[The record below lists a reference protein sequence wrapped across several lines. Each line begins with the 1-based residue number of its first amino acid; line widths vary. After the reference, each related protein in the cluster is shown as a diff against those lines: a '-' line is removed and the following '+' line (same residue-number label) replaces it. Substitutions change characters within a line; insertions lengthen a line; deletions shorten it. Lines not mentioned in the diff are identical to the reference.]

1 MNVIMNVPSLSYI
14 DADGSHSVVLDRAS
28 TSIGRSPGQD
38 AVLRDAFVSRLHA
51 VIVREG
57 TAYTLIDQESSH
69 GTFLNAERVQRMA
82 LKPGDVIQLGSLQ
95 GPRLRFQLQPSSEEG
110 DSASQ
115 SAVTQLLKS
124 FSGFAPPDGD
134 HLPAT
139 HEIEKLNWL
148 LSAAR
153 QLNAGG
159 AIMDIIATLLQLTLQ
174 LTGTERGFVF
184 LSQEGEMR
192 LAQGLTAH
200 GAIVEE
206 DSTVSRR
213 AMHRAIESKLK
224 FSVSDTQADES
235 VVEWPSVLMN
245 KIRNIYCIPLRSRI
259 SASEPSQL
267 LGLLYLDSQ
276 IGPGYL
282 TEVDHQLLDTIA
294 TEAAALVENALLA
307 EAEHKARLARE
318 ELAIAARIHKGLMS
332 IAMPVISYAAIQAKT
347 VPCLA
352 IGGDFYDA
360 VALNDCVCVT
370 IADVSGKGVPAAIV
384 AATLQGIIHT
394 QLLAGQSLP
403 EIAAQVN
410 VFLCTRNI
418 GKYATMVMLK
428 LFPDGRVEYV
438 NCGHI
443 PPLSILGEEVR
454 RLEEGNMIVGLIEGA
469 SYTAA
474 QDLLRP
480 GERLLLVTDAVTEA
494 ESSSGEAFGDSGLR
508 SVARYQDIEEI
519 LDHVAKFCAPNP
531 AQDDCTLMEIRY
543 RGAGDAPG
551 ARVE

>member
-1 MNVIMNVPSLSYI
+1 MNVPSLRYI

-28 TSIGRSPGQD
+28 TSIGRSPSQD
-38 AVLRDAFVSRLHA
+38 VVLSDAFVSRRHA
-51 VIVREG
+51 VIVRDG

-95 GPRLRFQLQPSSEEG
+95 GPRLRFQLKPSSEEG
-110 DSASQ
+110 NSASQ

-134 HLPAT
+134 HLPAAR
-139 HEIEKLNWL
+139 EIEKLNWL

-159 AIMDIIATLLQLTLQ
+159 AITDIITALLQLTLQ

-184 LSQEGEMR
+184 LCQDGEMR
-192 LAQGLTAH
+192 LARGLSAH
-200 GAIVEE
+200 GEIVEE

-213 AMHRAIESKLK
+213 AMRRAIESKLK
-224 FSVSDTQADES
+224 FSVSDTQADEI
-235 VVEWPSVLMN
+235 VAEWPSVLMN
-245 KIRNIYCIPLRSRI
+245 KIRSIYCIPLRSRI
-259 SASEPSQL
+259 SATEPSQL

-282 TEVDHQLLDTIA
+282 TEVDHQLLDMIA
-294 TEAAALVENALLA
+294 TEAAALVHNALLA
-307 EAEHKARLARE
+307 EAEHKARQARE
-318 ELAIAARIHKGLMS
+318 ELAVAARIHSGLMS
-332 IAMPVISYAAIQAKT
+332 IALPVIPYASIQARAE
-347 VPCLA
+347 PCLA

-360 VALNDCVCVT
+360 VALDDCVCVT

-403 EIAAQVN
+403 EIAALVN
-410 VFLCTRNI
+410 VFLCTRNV

-428 LFPDGRVEYV
+428 LFPYGRVEYL

-443 PPLSILGEEVR
+443 PPFSILEAEIR
-454 RLEEGNMIVGLIEGA
+454 RLEQSEMIVGLIEGA
-469 SYTAA
+469 KYIAA
-474 QDLLRP
+474 HDFLRP
-480 GERLLLVTDAVTEA
+480 GERLLLVTDGVTEA
-494 ESSSGEAFGDSGLR
+494 ENSNGEAFSDWGLN
-508 SVARYQDIEEI
+508 SVARSRDIEEI
-519 LDHVAKFCAPNP
+519 LDDVAKFCAPNP
-531 AQDDCTLMEIRY
+531 AQDDCTLVEIRY
-543 RGAGDAPG
+543 GGAGHAPD